1 MNWSLLRH
9 AHCFHHRSFVRGCL
23 LVNKPVWTLGR
34 RMMVSIVGMSPGR
47 STTEDPDIVVD
58 HVKKWEREAQGSC
71 KSFISE
77 IPAERKKNHQQRST
91 SIHLAAESRLSSILQ
106 KSYGLNKNN
115 KNGNLPDSIIQT
127 GQSCPPMYA
136 TAIRRRSVLC
146 TT

>member
-1 MNWSLLRH
+1 
-9 AHCFHHRSFVRGCL
+9 
-23 LVNKPVWTLGR
+23 
-34 RMMVSIVGMSPGR
+34 MMVSIVGMSPGR

-115 KNGNLPDSIIQT
+115 KKWESARFYYTNRPKLSPHVCHCYPQAQCS
-127 GQSCPPMYA
+127 MYNMME
-136 TAIRRRSVLC
+136 TPK
-146 TT
+146 